1 MTPIVLK
8 KHYIGNIDISKF
20 YYKNDIFTFYN
31 MHLFIDFLPIEI
43 INKILSYICTSLV
56 VFATNKTIHYINPKD
71 NATIKSIQLNKIRN
85 LNSYNNTF
93 AISADGLTFY
103 RIYRRHIELEYL
115 SEEAPDYNKPPNK
128 KTITNRYYYSYNIAK
143 KCKISTPIYPYGP
156 IYGKYGDVVCVSSN
170 GKYIV
175 TCASK
180 ENVINNSGAYIA
192 IYDAKTKTLVK
203 EIKFYAKDILSL
215 SLSPDNN
222 MIMAITS
229 RIEDKHTVWI
239 WNIKT
244 GENILEK
251 KLDSNMYYDP
261 IDHKIVWNNISNRF
275 AITFIL
281 NNNINEQNI
290 GSGIVFGTLTNIFIN
305 TFPDQFIDNITWIEN
320 KQIIFNIGKEVLIN
334 IVGKDI
340 YNTVTIPIE
349 YHLRDFKSS
358 IDGDLIIK
366 YKKLMYITNPQIIE
380 ESIVEETNDN
390 TSINIESNESNDW
403 ILEEADDYDN
413 TYNVEIISSKKL
425 YLSNL

>member
-1 MTPIVLK
+1 
-8 KHYIGNIDISKF
+8 
-20 YYKNDIFTFYN
+20 
-31 MHLFIDFLPIEI
+31 
-43 INKILSYICTSLV
+43 
-56 VFATNKTIHYINPKD
+56 
-71 NATIKSIQLNKIRN
+71 
-85 LNSYNNTF
+85 
-93 AISADGLTFY
+93 
-103 RIYRRHIELEYL
+103 
-115 SEEAPDYNKPPNK
+115 
-128 KTITNRYYYSYNIAK
+128 
-143 KCKISTPIYPYGP
+143 
-156 IYGKYGDVVCVSSN
+156 
-170 GKYIV
+170 
-175 TCASK
+175 
-180 ENVINNSGAYIA
+180 
-192 IYDAKTKTLVK
+192 
-203 EIKFYAKDILSL
+203 
-215 SLSPDNN
+215 